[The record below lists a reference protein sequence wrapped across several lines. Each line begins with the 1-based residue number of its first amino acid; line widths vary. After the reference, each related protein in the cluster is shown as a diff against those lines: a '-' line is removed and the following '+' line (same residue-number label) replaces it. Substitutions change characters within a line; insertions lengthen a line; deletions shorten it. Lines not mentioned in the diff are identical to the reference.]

1 MAKMEGEVAK
11 FGTKGYGFIAGDD
24 DEQYFVHQK
33 NIFNKSRLKT
43 GARVVF
49 NVENSDKGWVATDVE
64 LASGGG
70 KMAAQSRPLSNGVIK
85 GLFTVLFITQAAVIY
100 QVFLGQ

>member
-33 NIFNKSRLKT
+33 NVFNKSRLKT
-43 GARVVF
+43 GTRVAF
-49 NVENSDKGWVATDVE
+49 NVENSDKGWVAIDVE
-64 LASGGG
+64 LASGGSETTV
-70 KMAAQSRPLSNGVIK
+70 QSKPLSYGAIK
-85 GLFTVLFITQAAVIY
+85 GLFAVLFIVQAAVVY
-100 QVFLGQ
+100 QVFLR